1 MDPCDNPANTSYSFS
16 DLPDLLREKVEA
28 FDDFQLVFA
37 PSKSR
42 SELASP
48 SANSGDE
55 VATKGQPFEA
65 ALPDSNGGTPIGRQ
79 PSALLA
85 LEKIEEENS
94 QLEQSLF
101 EKQPGSNFESFG
113 AAVPH
118 LTERTSELAQN
129 SRILSCGSLTE
140 LGPKHRP
147 SPSITDKVP
156 GSGFEEIAKLLTL
169 ESGPGSAES
178 LPALAPAEANPETLD
193 EKRLKPSILRTG
205 ITREPEPLGI
215 SPRGQ
220 LPLDK
225 MLIQTNKLSFKKSCA
240 NINQSLDDIR
250 VEGSFGDNEFK
261 IPSSINL
268 YKPSFIY
275 VDDSN
280 PFDQSPTFSKGEPQ
294 SFDRPVGDDLKK
306 TTSIS
311 PEQEVVSTEQRAE
324 KGCETPGRGRSKEG
338 SGKKRVNVPG
348 FSRISSPSELLA
360 TFSPNIAAALTS
372 MNFKKKAAAEEDP
385 IPAEMHRS
393 LVNSGGSAK
402 KLSFGIRGS
411 PKMLEAKASQRSFDI
426 YGKQTRNSAV
436 MPRDFSIYQKPHVQE
451 SSGRP
456 RELKLR
462 TIGPSIIKSQTERK
476 NSMSGSSKSIGFD
489 SKLDE
494 EKSPSERIQPL
505 QFRLDKKLATL
516 EKLNTALVN
525 RVTSDNLL
533 PFTSYGE
540 IPKKSPVSS
549 PTKPKDSPGH
559 HQKDIYGLISRI
571 IEEKGA
577 KHSTSSQP
585 KRSVKELPKPH
596 KMFDG
601 PIKIRPELPK
611 EKSSQ
616 QARPKSRNSA
626 SKPQSRTIT
635 SGLFS
640 TTSLAQ
646 VKQIAQSFALMCS
659 ESRRDDFMDNLT
671 SVQLKEKTFSPMIS
685 KNRKS
690 NTASRTEK
698 LLMSLEAKDALH
710 SSKPANRQNVEPKKY
725 PGTAKKPSKP
735 IPGTPDTELVR
746 MMSGN
751 DRIFE
756 KALKMK

>member
-48 SANSGDE
+48 SAKSGDE
-55 VATKGQPFEA
+55 VATKSQPFEA
-65 ALPDSNGGTPIGRQ
+65 VLPDPNGTTPTGRQ
-79 PSALLA
+79 PSALSA

-101 EKQPGSNFESFG
+101 EKQLGSNFESFG
-113 AAVPH
+113 AAVP
-118 LTERTSELAQN
+118 LQTERTSELAQN

-156 GSGFEEIAKLLTL
+156 GSGFEEIAKLLTQ
-169 ESGPGSAES
+169 EPGPGSVES
-178 LPALAPAEANPETLD
+178 LPALAPAEVNFETL
-193 EKRLKPSILRTG
+193 EETRVKPSILRTG
-205 ITREPEPLGI
+205 ITKEPEPLGI

-225 MLIQTNKLSFKKSCA
+225 MLIQTNKLSFKKSCT
-240 NINQSLDDIR
+240 NINQSMDDIR
-250 VEGSFGDNEFK
+250 VEGSFVDNEIK
-261 IPSSINL
+261 IPSSVNL

-280 PFDQSPTFSKGEPQ
+280 PFDQSPSFSKGEPQ
-294 SFDRPVGDDLKK
+294 SFERAVSDDLKK
-306 TTSIS
+306 STSIS

-324 KGCETPGRGRSKEG
+324 KGCETPGRGRSKES

-385 IPAEMHRS
+385 VPAEMRRS
-393 LVNSGGSAK
+393 LLSSGGSAK
-402 KLSFGIRGS
+402 KLSFGTRAS
-411 PKMLEAKASQRSFDI
+411 PKILEAKTSQRSFDI
-426 YGKQTRNSAV
+426 YAKQTRNSAV
-436 MPRDFSIYQKPHVQE
+436 MPRDFSIYQKPQVLE
-451 SSGRP
+451 GSTRP

-462 TIGPSIIKSQTERK
+462 TIGPSVTKSQTERK

-489 SKLDE
+489 SKLEE
-494 EKSPSERIQPL
+494 EKSPSERIHPL

-516 EKLNTALVN
+516 EKLSTAMVN
-525 RVTSDNLL
+525 RVTSDSLL
-533 PFTSYGE
+533 PFSSYGE
-540 IPKKSPVSS
+540 IPKKSPLAS
-549 PTKPKDSPGH
+549 PIKPKDSPGH
-559 HQKDIYGLISRI
+559 HPKDIYGLISRI
-571 IEEKGA
+571 IEEKGT
-577 KHSTSSQP
+577 KHYTSQP
-585 KRSVKELPKPH
+585 KKSVKELPKPP

-601 PIKIRPELPK
+601 PIKIRPEPPK

-616 QARPKSRNSA
+616 QVRPRSRNSA

-671 SVQLKEKTFSPMIS
+671 SVQLKEKTYSPVLN
-685 KNRKS
+685 KNRMS
-690 NTASRTEK
+690 NTAFRTEK
-698 LLMSLEAKDALH
+698 LLMSLEAKDGLH
-710 SSKPANRQNVEPKKY
+710 SSKPANKQNVEPKKY

-735 IPGTPDTELVR
+735 IAGTPDTELIR